1 MKNKTPPDS
10 GSCCLPGAQGVTY
23 LKIGPRQ
30 ASVGMLNLG
39 IAFQQLYQSGR
50 QLPEISNQDLLE
62 SVREFNYVP
71 AVQILRTLTPR
82 RSARRMRYI
91 AASRRNN
98 MAG

>member
-62 SVREFNYVP
+62 SVREFNY
-71 AVQILRTLTPR
+71 ISR
-82 RSARRMRYI
+82 RSNIEDAYAEALREAY
-91 AASRRNN
+91 AVYCSKQEE
-98 MAG
+98 